1 MSLRKPEEQAESIA
15 SMDRR
20 SLIEAIMEVDCGFP
34 IDLTAETLAQFSDER
49 LRHIYMALRMYSL
62 KPVRAH

>member
-1 MSLRKPEEQAESIA
+1 MGPRKTEETAESIA

-20 SLIEAIMEVDCGFP
+20 SLIEAIMQVDCGFP

-49 LRHIYMALRMYSL
+49 LRHIYMALRMHSL
-62 KPVRAH
+62 EPARSH